1 MCMNCS
7 GIIQC
12 SPEEEERILL
22 EGRKTLTNEHSIV
35 SNVETDGD
43 HDKN

>member
-1 MCMNCS
+1 MNCS

-22 EGRKTLTNEHSIV
+22 EGKKTSIKEHCVALNI
-35 SNVETDGD
+35 ETDGD